1 MPRPEREGVNASER
15 ELPVM
20 TASELEEAFD
30 IPVAELEN
38 RLNTVL
44 TTDMVRR
51 LKAAGMWNSSG
62 LQEVAIRPGIVLN
75 MISSWDP
82 KKGLFLN
89 TALIISEE
97 EEAMIGVLTDIN
109 PEEGTTVPT
118 MVVDYRV
125 VGPQDGKGGGKTRLV
140 LTCLK
145 KDVLTNQ
152 GRISLPTVEEGGLSL
167 IHIFPGSSIFALE
180 VSDENGVAGSL
191 SFSRWKQH
199 ETIYRT
205 GKGFLYP
212 DYRYPFIST
221 EGSWDMSEMPGEV
234 SVFAQPGI
242 TGSDIAS
249 FYRLHTSVHTVLANV
264 IDIPLGDRVRT
275 HTWGY

>member
-1 MPRPEREGVNASER
+1 MDTDHF
-15 ELPVM
+15 LPGDPLY
-20 TASELEEAFD
+20 E
-30 IPVAELEN
+30 
-38 RLNTVL
+38 
-44 TTDMVRR
+44 
-51 LKAAGMWNSSG
+51 KH
-62 LQEVAIRPGIVLN
+62 PGR
-75 MISSWDP
+75 
-82 KKGLFLN
+82 
-89 TALIISEE
+89 
-97 EEAMIGVLTDIN
+97 
-109 PEEGTTVPT
+109 
-118 MVVDYRV
+118 Y
-125 VGPQDGKGGGKTRLV
+125 TRLV
-140 LTCLK
+140 NTMEALS
-145 KDVLTNQ
+145 
-152 GRISLPTVEEGGLSL
+152 SLPYDDFGHLLRPVRDLLVLGTVFPNSWREAGGFEMNGAL
-167 IHIFPGSSIFALE
+167 ITSSFIIEAVKSADREFIPGSSIFALE